1 MAEMPFARERDQEFE
16 LFDHAGRVLMALRH
30 CRKKRRPAP

>member
-1 MAEMPFARERDQEFE
+1 MPFARQRDQEFE

-30 CRKKRRPAP
+30 CRKKACQAP